1 MNWRLLGLG
10 GAVLAFFAVN
20 IFVSA
25 FIVQGFL
32 ETTVPGAIAAFFAW
46 KWCTKNEEKQ
56 LLTLLNPPEE
66 TWDVPLPVAW
76 GTIRDVLDTSKV
88 HTGTGGTHGW
98 RVEKEDDSR
107 GIIQA
112 QLSFNEQVGGMTNVQ
127 VLPRTVQIQAFL
139 KADGGSTK
147 VETHYAVFSPMNYE
161 RVKTIVTETQKE
173 LSAAAARNKGGEQ

>member
-66 TWDVPLPVAW
+66 TWDGSVAKI
-76 GTIRDVLDTSKV
+76 GRKI
-88 HTGTGGTHGW
+88 
-98 RVEKEDDSR
+98 
-107 GIIQA
+107 
-112 QLSFNEQVGGMTNVQ
+112 
-127 VLPRTVQIQAFL
+127 
-139 KADGGSTK
+139 
-147 VETHYAVFSPMNYE
+147 
-161 RVKTIVTETQKE
+161 
-173 LSAAAARNKGGEQ
+173 